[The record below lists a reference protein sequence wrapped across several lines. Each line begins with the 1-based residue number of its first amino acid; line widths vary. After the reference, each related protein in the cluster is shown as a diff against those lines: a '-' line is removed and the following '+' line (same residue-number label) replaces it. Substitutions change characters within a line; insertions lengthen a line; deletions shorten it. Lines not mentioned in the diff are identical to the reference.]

1 VFFKS
6 HSSFVAR
13 YETAVAAYCDFNGP
27 LLGYK
32 GKSYLN
38 KRITKQLTTP
48 NEIGSKSLSD
58 NLPSTKALVECSVSR
73 MEDGKRSSKV
83 SRRRMRKNWRWFQTV
98 LLRILF
104 VARPLKLKGKAL
116 LLMNHV
122 KKKTTDG
129 PSGNGYG

>member
-83 SRRRMRKNWRWFQTV
+83 S
-98 LLRILF
+98 
-104 VARPLKLKGKAL
+104 
-116 LLMNHV
+116 
-122 KKKTTDG
+122 
-129 PSGNGYG
+129 SEEE